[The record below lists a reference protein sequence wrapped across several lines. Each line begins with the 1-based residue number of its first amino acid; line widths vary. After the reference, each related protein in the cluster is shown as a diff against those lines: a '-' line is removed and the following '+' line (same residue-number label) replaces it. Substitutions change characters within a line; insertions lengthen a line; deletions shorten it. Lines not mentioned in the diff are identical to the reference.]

1 MELISSWAEI
11 LSANTGLKPWAL
23 SVFLVVLV
31 AMLLDFL
38 QRRLMRRLGKV
49 VEASENNWDDALF
62 NAAVRPLT
70 LLIWLIGLTAAAG
83 MVPMFGE
90 SGDFGTGLVPKIR
103 QVGVLFALT
112 WFLVTFVKNIENN
125 LVERAIEEDRKTD
138 RTTIH
143 ALGRVLRITVVVTAS
158 LVGLD
163 TLGFNVAGLMA
174 AGGIGGLAIGFA
186 AKDVLANFFGGVTV
200 FIDRPFGIGDWII
213 LKDQKIEGV
222 VEYMGWR
229 QTCIRK
235 FDKRPVYVP
244 NAIFT
249 TASVENPSRM
259 THRRIYETIGLR
271 YEDVG
276 VVEAITDQVREMLR
290 NHPEIDTSQTLMVHF
305 NAYAA
310 SSLDFF
316 IYCLTHTVDWQHYH
330 AVKQDVLLKIADI
343 VERNGAAIAFP
354 TRQIHVSTEPQL
366 AGLVLGDD
374 QQEQGA

>member
-62 NAAVRPLT
+62 NAAVHPLT
-70 LLIWLIGLTAAAG
+70 LLIWLIGLTAAAA
-83 MVPMFGE
+83 MVPLFNE
-90 SGDFGTGLVPKIR
+90 SGDFGTGLVPNIR

-112 WFLVTFVKNIENN
+112 WFLVSFIKNIENN
-125 LVERAIEEDRKTD
+125 LVERAVEEDRKTD
-138 RTTIH
+138 RTTIQ

-213 LKDQKIEGV
+213 LKDQNIEGV

-290 NHPEIDTSQTLMVHF
+290 NHPEIDTGQTLMVHF

-330 AVKQDVLLKIADI
+330 AVKQDVLLRIADI
-343 VERNGAAIAFP
+343 IERNGAAIAFP